1 MLKSIQ
7 DRINSISVP
16 IRTISADEAAQE
28 TAQNNGL
35 IIDVREPAEV
45 EQSPT
50 PGTVNIPRGVLEMQI
65 LEKEKDASRPIYVHC
80 ASGVRAQLAAEQLS
94 LMGYENVTAL
104 TCDVPKIQKALS

>member
-7 DRINSISVP
+7 DRISAISVP
-16 IRTISADEAAQE
+16 IRKITAEEAAQE
-28 TAQNNGL
+28 SEKNQGL

-50 PGTVNIPRGVLEMQI
+50 PGTINIPRGVLEMQI

-94 LMGYENVTAL
+94 LMGYENVTVL
-104 TCDVPKIQKALS
+104 TCEIPKIQKALS